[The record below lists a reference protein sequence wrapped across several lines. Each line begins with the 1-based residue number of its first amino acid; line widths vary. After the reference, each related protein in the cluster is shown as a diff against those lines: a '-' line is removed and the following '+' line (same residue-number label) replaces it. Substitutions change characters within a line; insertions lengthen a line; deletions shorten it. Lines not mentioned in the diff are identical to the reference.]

1 MGKDKQTETNKTVKK
16 MTQPKRKVRD
26 SCWTMERLEV
36 LTVFFFFFY
45 GDVYTGGGVEPMRIG
60 SLPDFNPVFA
70 FD

>member
-1 MGKDKQTETNKTVKK
+1 MGKEKQTETNKTVKNNTTK
-16 MTQPKRKVRD
+16 EKGKGQLLDNGKTR
-26 SCWTMERLEV
+26 SSYGIFL
-36 LTVFFFFFY
+36 FFY

>member
-1 MGKDKQTETNKTVKK
+1 MGKEKQTETNKTVKNNTTK
-16 MTQPKRKVRD
+16 EKGVIRD

-36 LTVFFFFFY
+36 LTVFFY